1 MNARMQ
7 NTASPRGGPELK
19 RREFYSYVSG
29 VVLALILTLVPFGL
43 VHFGHARVTTVYWV
57 IGCLA
62 FVQMIVHFRF
72 FLHIGFRQ
80 KREDLQLILFSAVL
94 LIIMIGGTVWIM
106 GSLAGRMMLPLHP

>member
-1 MNARMQ
+1 MSERTDQIGDRPA
-7 NTASPRGGPELK
+7 GLELQ